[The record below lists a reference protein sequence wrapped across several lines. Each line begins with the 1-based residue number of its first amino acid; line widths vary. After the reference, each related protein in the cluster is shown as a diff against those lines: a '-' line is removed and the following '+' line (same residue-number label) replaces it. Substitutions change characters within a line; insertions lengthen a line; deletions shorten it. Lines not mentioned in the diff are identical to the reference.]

1 MSNWSQRAGSVL
13 VTSTIVLLWQIVTA
27 TRLVQPIFLP
37 SPSSTFASLWYGLTR
52 GDLLALTFST
62 MERMIYGWMLASLG
76 GILLGALI
84 GLSPRAR
91 YWLTPSLELLRPLP
105 ASTLLPVGIALF
117 GLHPSMLLGIIAFGA
132 IWPVLLPTIHGFG
145 AIDRRLREV
154 ARNLGI
160 GPFAFA
166 IKFGLPNALPDVIAG
181 MRLSLTA
188 SLIITV
194 VGEMITA
201 QQGLGS
207 TIIMAARSFRSTDL
221 YTGIVLLGFVGA
233 INNALLGHLERALTP
248 WRTARAGY

>member
-1 MSNWSQRAGSVL
+1 MSNWSLRAGSVL
-13 VTSTIVLLWQIVTA
+13 VTLSILLLWQLVTI
-27 TRLVQPIFLP
+27 TGLVQPIFLP
-37 SPSSTFASLWYGLTR
+37 SPSSTFADLWRGLTR
-52 GDLLALTFST
+52 GDLLALTIAT

-91 YWLTPSLELLRPLP
+91 YWLTPTLELLRPLP

-117 GLHPSMLLGIIAFGA
+117 GLHPNMLLGIIAFGA
-132 IWPVLLPTIHGFG
+132 IWPVLLPTIQGFS
-145 AIDRRLREV
+145 AVDPRLREV
-154 ARNLGI
+154 AKNFGI
-160 GPFAFA
+160 GPLAFA
-166 IKFGLPNALPDVIAG
+166 LKFGLPNALPDVTAG

-188 SLIITV
+188 CLIITV

-221 YTGIVLLGFVGA
+221 YGGIVLLGVVGA
-233 INNALLGHLERALTP
+233 VNNALLGLIERALTP
-248 WRTARAGY
+248 WRTAQA

>member
-1 MSNWSQRAGSVL
+1 MTDLSLRAGSVL
-13 VTSTIVLLWQIVTA
+13 VTLSILLLWQGT
-27 TRLVQPIFLP
+27 TTTGLVQPIFLP
-37 SPSSTFASLWYGLTR
+37 SPSSTFVNLWHGLTR
-52 GDLLALTFST
+52 GDLLALTLST

-91 YWLTPSLELLRPLP
+91 YWLTPTLELLRPLP

-117 GLHPSMLLGIIAFGA
+117 GLKPGMLLGIIAFGA
-132 IWPVLLPTIHGFG
+132 IWPVLLPTIHGFS
-145 AIDRRLREV
+145 AIDPRLREV
-154 ARNLGI
+154 ARTLGI

-166 IKFGLPNALPDVIAG
+166 VKFGLPNALPDVIAG

-188 SLIITV
+188 CLIITV

-201 QQGLGS
+201 QEGLGA

-221 YTGIVLLGFVGA
+221 YAGIILLGVVGA
-233 INNALLGHLERALTP
+233 INNTLLGFIERALTP
-248 WRTARAGY
+248 WRTAPS

>member
-1 MSNWSQRAGSVL
+1 MSNVSLRAGSVL
-13 VTSTIVLLWQIVTA
+13 VTISILLLWQLVT
-27 TRLVQPIFLP
+27 TIGLVQPIFLP
-37 SPSSTFASLWYGLTR
+37 SPLSTFAELWRGLIR
-52 GDLLALTFST
+52 GNLLALTMST

-91 YWLTPSLELLRPLP
+91 YWLTPTLELLRPLP

-132 IWPVLLPTIHGFG
+132 IWPVLLPTVQGFS
-145 AIDRRLREV
+145 AIDPRLREV
-154 ARNLGI
+154 AKNLGI
-160 GPFAFA
+160 GPLAFA
-166 IKFGLPNALPDVIAG
+166 VKFGLPNALPDVIAG

-188 SLIITV
+188 CLIITV

-207 TIIMAARSFRSTDL
+207 TIIMAARSFRSIDL
-221 YTGIVLLGFVGA
+221 YGGIVLLGMVGA
-233 INNALLGHLERALTP
+233 VNNALLGLIERALTP
-248 WRTARAGY
+248 WRMAQA

>member
-1 MSNWSQRAGSVL
+1 MSNRSLRAGSVL
-13 VTSTIVLLWQIVTA
+13 VTLSILLLWQLVT
-27 TRLVQPIFLP
+27 TTGLVQPIFLP
-37 SPSSTFASLWYGLTR
+37 SPSSTFADLWRGLTR
-52 GDLLALTFST
+52 GDLLALTIST

-91 YWLTPSLELLRPLP
+91 YWLTPTLELLRPLP

-117 GLHPSMLLGIIAFGA
+117 GLHPNMLLGIIAFGA
-132 IWPVLLPTIHGFG
+132 IWPVLLPTIQGFS
-145 AIDRRLREV
+145 AVDPRLREV
-154 ARNLGI
+154 AKNLGI
-160 GPFAFA
+160 GPLAFA
-166 IKFGLPNALPDVIAG
+166 LKFGLPNALPDVIAG

-188 SLIITV
+188 CLIITV

-221 YTGIVLLGFVGA
+221 YAGIVLLGVVGA
-233 INNALLGHLERALTP
+233 VNNALLGLIERALTP
-248 WRTARAGY
+248 WRTAQA

>member
-1 MSNWSQRAGSVL
+1 MSNLSLRAGSVL
-13 VTSTIVLLWQIVTA
+13 VTLSILLLWQLVT
-27 TRLVQPIFLP
+27 TTGLVQPIFLP
-37 SPSSTFASLWYGLTR
+37 SPASTFANLWRGLIR
-52 GDLLALTFST
+52 GDLLALTIAT

-84 GLSPRAR
+84 GLSSRAR

-132 IWPVLLPTIHGFG
+132 VWPVLLPTIHGFS
-145 AIDRRLREV
+145 AIDQRLREV

-160 GPFAFA
+160 GSLAFA
-166 IKFGLPNALPDVIAG
+166 VKFGLPNALPDVIAG

-188 SLIITV
+188 CLIIAV

-221 YTGIVLLGFVGA
+221 YGGIVLLGMVGA
-233 INNALLGHLERALTP
+233 INNALLGLIERALTP
-248 WRTARAGY
+248 WRMAQA

>member
-1 MSNWSQRAGSVL
+1 MSTWSLRAGSVL
-13 VTSTIVLLWQIVTA
+13 VTLSIFLLWQIVTA
-27 TRLVQPIFLP
+27 TKLVQPIFLP
-37 SPSSTFASLWYGLTR
+37 SPSSIFATLWRGLIQ

-91 YWLTPSLELLRPLP
+91 YWLTPMLELLRPLP

-132 IWPVLLPTIHGFG
+132 IWPVLLPTVHGFSE
-145 AIDRRLREV
+145 IEPRLREV
-154 ARNLGI
+154 ARNLDI
-160 GPFAFA
+160 GPVAFA

-188 SLIITV
+188 CLIITV

-201 QQGLGS
+201 QEGLGA
-207 TIIMAARSFRSTDL
+207 TIMMAARSFRSTDL
-221 YTGIVLLGFVGA
+221 YAGIILLGVVGA
-233 INNALLGHLERALTP
+233 TSNGLLYTIERALLP
-248 WRTARAGY
+248 WRVAQG

>member
-1 MSNWSQRAGSVL
+1 MSNVSLRAGSVL
-13 VTSTIVLLWQIVTA
+13 VTISILLLWQLVT
-27 TRLVQPIFLP
+27 TIGLVQPIFLP
-37 SPSSTFASLWYGLTR
+37 SPSSTFAELWRGLIR
-52 GDLLALTFST
+52 GNLLALTMST

-91 YWLTPSLELLRPLP
+91 YWLTPTLELLRPLP

-132 IWPVLLPTIHGFG
+132 IWPVLLPTVQGFS
-145 AIDRRLREV
+145 AIDPRLREV
-154 ARNLGI
+154 AKNLGI
-160 GPFAFA
+160 GPLAFA
-166 IKFGLPNALPDVIAG
+166 VKFGLPNALPDVIAG

-188 SLIITV
+188 CLIITV

-207 TIIMAARSFRSTDL
+207 TIIMAARSFRSIDL
-221 YTGIVLLGFVGA
+221 YGGIVLLGMVGA
-233 INNALLGHLERALTP
+233 VNNALLGLIERALTP
-248 WRTARAGY
+248 WRMAQA